1 MTVPEY
7 ADQNSTADEREVDRR
22 GVDAPSLPNEREDGP
37 GALEGWGTT
46 PAEARQGTPLDAR
59 LAQELPDYADRP
71 PRADEQ
77 ASSSDVPGL
86 LDDAAAEPTDSEVS
100 MYDTP
105 EDDVSL
111 VRGDSPE
118 ESAMRVIPEP

>member
-7 ADQNSTADEREVDRR
+7 ADPDSNAADREVDPR
-22 GVDAPSLPNEREDGP
+22 GLDAAALPNEREDGP

-59 LAQELPDYADRP
+59 LAQERADYADRP
-71 PRADEQ
+71 SRADEQ
-77 ASSSDVPGL
+77 ASSSEVPGL
-86 LDDAAAEPTDSEVS
+86 LEDEEPEPSDSKVS

-111 VRGDSPE
+111 
-118 ESAMRVIPEP
+118 